1 MSVMHQLAVRS
12 RAVEEPWASGRHA
25 RPSWSANATWYTIT
39 VWGAGALLVTSTSLQ
54 LGLADRALGIGQQH
68 GGIDQ

>member
-1 MSVMHQLAVRS
+1 MHQLAVRS

-25 RPSWSANATWYTIT
+25 VLVVGERHLVHDH

-54 LGLADRALGIGQQH
+54 LGLRTGP
-68 GGIDQ
+68 